1 MVEKAP
7 VVEPRIGEGFP
18 AAKDKAKSAISFDEP
33 EAKQKEPCPHCGKEF
48 KHLAKHKCKEKPK
61 GGDLDPKLLELI
73 GQIRGRLGEAS
84 VKTMVHILTY
94 AKQRKTGDKTAVI
107 EAPAGWVKET
117 GELHGMLIEYC
128 LAKWGPEQSETY
140 VMVIS
145 VLVQWY
151 GVIQINFI
159 ETGNAGTG
167 RQKAVKS
174 SPQNDDEKQPDNL
187 RPTGMWENPDSK
199 VSDKTGTPIVNP

>member
-1 MVEKAP
+1 MVAEKAP
-7 VVEPRIGEGFP
+7 IVEPRIGEGFP
-18 AAKDKAKSAISFDEP
+18 AAKDKARSAIDFDTP
-33 EAKQKEPCPHCGKEF
+33 EAKQKEPCPYCGKEF
-48 KHLAKHKCKEKPK
+48 KHLAKHKCKEAPK
-61 GGDLDPKLLELI
+61 EGALDPKLLELI

-94 AKQRKTGDKTAVI
+94 AKQRRTGDKNAII
-107 EAPAGWVKET
+107 EAPVGWVKET
-117 GELHGMLIEYC
+117 GELHGMLIEFC

-159 ETGNAGTG
+159 ESET
-167 RQKAVKS
+167 VKPGS
-174 SPQNDDEKQPDNL
+174 QSDDEKQPNNL
-187 RPTGMWENPDSK
+187 RPTGIRENANSE
-199 VSDKTGTPIVNP
+199 VSDKTGTPIIDP

>member
-1 MVEKAP
+1 MVAQKE
-7 VVEPRIGEGFP
+7 VVQEPRIGEGFP
-18 AAKDKAKSAISFDEP
+18 AAKDKAKSAIDFNAP
-33 EAKQKEPCPHCGKEF
+33 EGKEKEPCPHCGKEY
-48 KHLAKHKCKEKPK
+48 KHLAKHKCKEAPK
-61 GGDLDPKLLELI
+61 EGTLDPKLLELI

-94 AKQRKTGDKTAVI
+94 AKQRRTGDKTAII
-107 EAPAGWVKET
+107 EAPVGWVKET

-159 ETGNAGTG
+159 ETGKENAGTTFQPG
-167 RQKAVKS
+167 SQS
-174 SPQNDDEKQPDNL
+174 DDKKQPDNL
-187 RPTGMWENPDSK
+187 RPTGIRENANSE

>member
-1 MVEKAP
+1 MVETQE
-7 VVEPRIGEGFP
+7 EPRIGEGFP
-18 AAKDKAKSAISFDEP
+18 AAKDKAKSAIDFNAP
-33 EAKQKEPCPHCGKEF
+33 EGKEKEPCPHCGKEF

-61 GGDLDPKLLELI
+61 GGDMDPALLELI
-73 GQIRGRLGEAS
+73 TKIRARLGEAS
-84 VKTMVHILTY
+84 VKTLVHILTY
-94 AKQRKTGDKTAVI
+94 AKQRRTGDKNAVM

-128 LAKWGPEQSETY
+128 LAKWGPQESETY

-159 ETGNAGTG
+159 ETESTN
-167 RQKAVKS
+167 KS
-174 SPQNDDEKQPDNL
+174 TQVDDKKQPDNI
-187 RPTGMWENPDSK
+187 RPTGFGKDINSEIP
-199 VSDKTGTPIVNP
+199 DKTGTEIINP